1 MSSENLAAVAAAPS
15 SPGAQLRRAREARGE
30 SVHEVAFALKL
41 SPRQVDALER
51 DDFDALPGMAFL
63 RGFMRNYA
71 RYVGLDATPLLDAVQ
86 RMAGQG
92 SPDLSPIRNADGD
105 LPSGGS
111 RRSGS
116 FPAGL
121 VVLVLL
127 VLLAVGWYFDWFRT
141 GTSPSAETVVEP
153 APAFAPAPS
162 QAIEPQSAIQM
173 TPPQPAAVDPAEDA
187 PDQVPSGTVAADGES
202 ATAAPDAATDAAV
215 ETTSAGEAAAAPAV
229 DTAAALPA
237 PVAAGA
243 APAVTEA
250 LAATAAG
257 SGQLSFR
264 FGADSWVEV
273 RDASGTI
280 LHSGTNRAGSTR
292 SVQGTAPFT
301 LVVGN
306 AANVT
311 LEQDGKAVDL
321 AAHVRG
327 SVARLTL
334 R

>member
-30 SVHEVAFALKL
+30 TVHEVAFALKL

-71 RYVGLDATPLLDAVQ
+71 RHVGLDAAPLLDAVQ

-105 LPSGGS
+105 LPSGGGG
-111 RRSGS
+111 RSGS

-121 VVLVLL
+121 VVLVWL

-187 PDQVPSGTVAADGES
+187 PDQVPSGTAAADGES

-215 ETTSAGEAAAAPAV
+215 ETTPAGDAAAAPAADSV
-229 DTAAALPA
+229 AASPAALA
-237 PVAAGA
+237 A
-243 APAVTEA
+243 APAATEA

-334 R
+334 RL

>member
-1 MSSENLAAVAAAPS
+1 MSSENPAAVAAVPS

-127 VLLAVGWYFDWFRT
+127 LMLATGWYFDWFRT
-141 GTSPSAETVVEP
+141 ETATSTETVVEP
-153 APAFAPAPS
+153 APTFAPAPS
-162 QAIEPQSAIQM
+162 QSIEPQSAMPTMSAQSSQPPVVEPEEG
-173 TPPQPAAVDPAEDA
+173 TPGAT
-187 PDQVPSGTVAADGES
+187 PSATVAADG
-202 ATAAPDAATDAAV
+202 APAAAASDTTVAAV
-215 ETTSAGEAAAAPAV
+215 EGAPAAQAAASPAAAAAS
-229 DTAAALPA
+229 PA
-237 PVAAGA
+237 PVT
-243 APAVTEA
+243 APAAAEA
-250 LAATAAG
+250 PAANPAG

-280 LHSGTNRAGSTR
+280 LHSGTNRSGSTR

-311 LEQDGKAVDL
+311 LEQDGKPVDL

>member
-71 RYVGLDATPLLDAVQ
+71 RHVGLDAAPLLDAVQ

-187 PDQVPSGTVAADGES
+187 PDQVPSGTAAADGES
-202 ATAAPDAATDAAV
+202 ATAAPDAAMDAAV
-215 ETTSAGEAAAAPAV
+215 ETTPAGEAAAAPAA
-229 DTAAALPA
+229 DS
-237 PVAAGA
+237 VAASPA
-243 APAVTEA
+243 APAA
-250 LAATAAG
+250 APAATAAG

-301 LVVGN
+301 LVFGN

>member
-1 MSSENLAAVAAAPS
+1 MSSENPAAVAAVPS

-51 DDFDALPGMAFL
+51 DDFDALPGLAFL

-121 VVLVLL
+121 VVLVL
-127 VLLAVGWYFDWFRT
+127 VLMLATGWYFDWFRT
-141 GTSPSAETVVEP
+141 ETATSTETVVEP
-153 APAFAPAPS
+153 APTFAPAPS
-162 QAIEPQSAIQM
+162 QSIEQQSAMPTMSAQPSQ
-173 TPPQPAAVDPAEDA
+173 PPVVEPAEGTPGA
-187 PDQVPSGTVAADGES
+187 TPSETVAADG
-202 ATAAPDAATDAAV
+202 APAAVAPDTAVVAV
-215 ETTSAGEAAAAPAV
+215 EGAPAAEAAASP
-229 DTAAALPA
+229 
-237 PVAAGA
+237 A
-243 APAVTEA
+243 APAAASPAQVAAPAAAEA
-250 LAATAAG
+250 PAASPAG
-257 SGQLSFR
+257 GGQLSFR

-273 RDASGTI
+273 RDATGTI
-280 LHSGTNRAGSTR
+280 LHSGTNRAGSSR

-311 LEQDGKAVDL
+311 LEQDGKPVDL

-327 SVARLTL
+327 TVARLTL

>member
-71 RYVGLDATPLLDAVQ
+71 RHVGLDAAPLLDAVQ

-187 PDQVPSGTVAADGES
+187 PDQVPSGTAAADGES
-202 ATAAPDAATDAAV
+202 ATAAPDAAMDAAV
-215 ETTSAGEAAAAPAV
+215 ETTPAGEAAAAPAADSV
-229 DTAAALPA
+229 AASPAALAAAP
-237 PVAAGA
+237 
-243 APAVTEA
+243 
-250 LAATAAG
+250 AATAAG

>member
-1 MSSENLAAVAAAPS
+1 MSSENPAAVAAAPS

-51 DDFDALPGMAFL
+51 DDFDGLPGLAFL

-71 RYVGLDATPLLDAVQ
+71 RHVGLDAAPLLDAVQ

-105 LPSGGS
+105 LPAGGS

-127 VLLAVGWYFDWFRT
+127 VMLGTGWYFDWFRT
-141 GTSPSAETVVEP
+141 GTATSSETVVEP

-162 QAIEPQSAIQM
+162 QTIEPQSAMQA
-173 TPPQPAAVDPAEDA
+173 TPQQPLVIAPTEGAPAS
-187 PDQVPSGTVAADGES
+187 VPSGDAVASGATG
-202 ATAAPDAATDAAV
+202 TAAPDTAAQ
-215 ETTSAGEAAAAPAV
+215 AAPAGQP
-229 DTAAALPA
+229 AASSAGD
-237 PVAAGA
+237 AAGA
-243 APAVTEA
+243 APAPVAEGA
-250 LAATAAG
+250 AAG
-257 SGQLSFR
+257 ASEAPAASPAGTGQLSFR

-273 RDASGTI
+273 RDASGAI

-306 AANVT
+306 AANVS
-311 LEQDGKAVDL
+311 LEQDGKPVDL

>member
-71 RYVGLDATPLLDAVQ
+71 RHVGLDAAPLLDAVQ

-111 RRSGS
+111 RRGGS

-187 PDQVPSGTVAADGES
+187 PDQVPSGTAAADGES

-327 SVARLTL
+327 SGARLTL

>member
-71 RYVGLDATPLLDAVQ
+71 RYVGLDAAPLLDAVQ

-187 PDQVPSGTVAADGES
+187 PDQVPSGTAAADGES

-243 APAVTEA
+243 APAATEA

-280 LHSGTNRAGSTR
+280 LNSGTNRAGSTR

>member
-71 RYVGLDATPLLDAVQ
+71 RHVGLDAAPLLDAVQ

-111 RRSGS
+111 RRGGS

-187 PDQVPSGTVAADGES
+187 PDQVPSGTAAADGES
-202 ATAAPDAATDAAV
+202 ATAAPDAAMDAAV
-215 ETTSAGEAAAAPAV
+215 ETTPAGEAAAAPAA
-229 DTAAALPA
+229 DS
-237 PVAAGA
+237 VAASPA
-243 APAVTEA
+243 APAA
-250 LAATAAG
+250 APAATAAG

>member
-1 MSSENLAAVAAAPS
+1 MSSENPAAVAAVPS

-71 RYVGLDATPLLDAVQ
+71 RHVGLDAAPLLDAVQ

-187 PDQVPSGTVAADGES
+187 PDQVPSGTAAADGES

-215 ETTSAGEAAAAPAV
+215 ETTSAGEAAAAPAADSV
-229 DTAAALPA
+229 AASPAALAAAP
-237 PVAAGA
+237 
-243 APAVTEA
+243 
-250 LAATAAG
+250 AATAAG

>member
-1 MSSENLAAVAAAPS
+1 MSSENPAAVAAVPS

-71 RYVGLDATPLLDAVQ
+71 RHVGLDAAPLLDAVQ

-187 PDQVPSGTVAADGES
+187 PDQVPSGTAAADGES
-202 ATAAPDAATDAAV
+202 ATAAPDAAMDAAV
-215 ETTSAGEAAAAPAV
+215 ETTPAGEAAAAPAA
-229 DTAAALPA
+229 DS
-237 PVAAGA
+237 VAASPA
-243 APAVTEA
+243 APAA
-250 LAATAAG
+250 APAATAAG

>member
-71 RYVGLDATPLLDAVQ
+71 RHVGLDAAPLLDAVQ

-202 ATAAPDAATDAAV
+202 ATAAPDAAMDAAV
-215 ETTSAGEAAAAPAV
+215 ETTPAGEAAAAPAV

>member
-71 RYVGLDATPLLDAVQ
+71 RHVGLDAAPLLDAVQ

-187 PDQVPSGTVAADGES
+187 PDQVPSGTAAADAES
-202 ATAAPDAATDAAV
+202 ATAAPDAAMDAAV
-215 ETTSAGEAAAAPAV
+215 ETTPAGEAAAAPAA
-229 DTAAALPA
+229 DS
-237 PVAAGA
+237 VAASPA
-243 APAVTEA
+243 APAA
-250 LAATAAG
+250 APAATAAG

>member
-71 RYVGLDATPLLDAVQ
+71 RHVGLDAAPLLDAVQ

-141 GTSPSAETVVEP
+141 GTSPSAETVVES

-280 LHSGTNRAGSTR
+280 LNSGTNRAGSTR

>member
-71 RYVGLDATPLLDAVQ
+71 RHVGLDAAPLLDAVQ

-202 ATAAPDAATDAAV
+202 VTAAPDAATDAAV
-215 ETTSAGEAAAAPAV
+215 ETTPAGEAAAAPAV

-243 APAVTEA
+243 APAATEA

>member
-15 SPGAQLRRAREARGE
+15 SPGAQLRHAREARGE

-41 SPRQVDALER
+41 SPRQVVALER

-71 RYVGLDATPLLDAVQ
+71 RHVGLDAAPLLDAVQ

-187 PDQVPSGTVAADGES
+187 PDQVPSGTAAADGES
-202 ATAAPDAATDAAV
+202 ATAAPDAAMDAAV
-215 ETTSAGEAAAAPAV
+215 ETTPAGEAAAAPAA
-229 DTAAALPA
+229 DS
-237 PVAAGA
+237 VAASPA
-243 APAVTEA
+243 APAA
-250 LAATAAG
+250 APAATAAG

>member
-187 PDQVPSGTVAADGES
+187 PDQVPSGTAAADGES
-202 ATAAPDAATDAAV
+202 ATAAPDAAMDAAV
-215 ETTSAGEAAAAPAV
+215 ETTPAGEAAAAPAA
-229 DTAAALPA
+229 DS
-237 PVAAGA
+237 VAASPA
-243 APAVTEA
+243 APAA
-250 LAATAAG
+250 APAATAAG

>member
-63 RGFMRNYA
+63 RGVMRNYA
-71 RYVGLDATPLLDAVQ
+71 RHVGLDAAPLLDAVQ

-187 PDQVPSGTVAADGES
+187 PDQVPSGTAAADGES
-202 ATAAPDAATDAAV
+202 ATAAPDAAMDAAV
-215 ETTSAGEAAAAPAV
+215 ETTPAGEAAAAPAA
-229 DTAAALPA
+229 DS
-237 PVAAGA
+237 VAASPA
-243 APAVTEA
+243 APAA
-250 LAATAAG
+250 APAATAAG

>member
-71 RYVGLDATPLLDAVQ
+71 RHVGLDAAPLLDAVQ

-187 PDQVPSGTVAADGES
+187 PDQVPSGTAAADGES
-202 ATAAPDAATDAAV
+202 ATAAPDAATDAAG
-215 ETTSAGEAAAAPAV
+215 ETTPAGEAAAAPAA
-229 DTAAALPA
+229 DS
-237 PVAAGA
+237 VAASPA
-243 APAVTEA
+243 APAA
-250 LAATAAG
+250 APAATAAG

>member
-71 RYVGLDATPLLDAVQ
+71 RYVGLDAAPLLDAVQ

-202 ATAAPDAATDAAV
+202 ATAVPDTATAAAV
-215 ETTSAGEAAAAPAV
+215 ETTPAADTVAASPAALAAAPA
-229 DTAAALPA
+229 A
-237 PVAAGA
+237 
-243 APAVTEA
+243 TEA

-280 LHSGTNRAGSTR
+280 LHSGTNRSGSTR

>member
-1 MSSENLAAVAAAPS
+1 MPSENLAAVAGAPS

-30 SVHEVAFALKL
+30 SVSEVAFALKL

-51 DDFDALPGMAFL
+51 DEFDALPGMAFV

-71 RYVGLDATPLLDAVQ
+71 RYIGLDAAPLLEAVQ
-86 RMAGQG
+86 RLGGLG

-111 RRSGS
+111 HRSGS
-116 FPAGL
+116 FPAGA

-127 VLLAVGWYFDWFRT
+127 LMLATGWYFDWFRT
-141 GTSPSAETVVEP
+141 GSAPSAETAVESAPSFVP
-153 APAFAPAPS
+153 APTQPM
-162 QAIEPQSAIQM
+162 EPQS
-173 TPPQPAAVDPAEDA
+173 V
-187 PDQVPSGTVAADGES
+187 VPSMAPLAVEAAAPTPAPLAADVALPS
-202 ATAAPDAATDAAV
+202 PAPDAAAVVLQPVSEPLVAAPV
-215 ETTSAGEAAAAPAV
+215 AGAPVPAAAPEAAAAGP
-229 DTAAALPA
+229 L
-237 PVAAGA
+237 G
-243 APAVTEA
+243 
-250 LAATAAG
+250 G
-257 SGQLSFR
+257 GQLSFR

-280 LHSGTNRAGSTR
+280 VHSGTNRAGSTR
-292 SVQGTAPFT
+292 NVQGTAPFT

-306 AANVT
+306 AASVT
-311 LEQDGKAVDL
+311 LEHDGKPVDL
-321 AAHVRG
+321 AAHLRG

>member
-30 SVHEVAFALKL
+30 TVHEVAFALKL

-71 RYVGLDATPLLDAVQ
+71 RHVGLDAAPLLDAVQ

-141 GTSPSAETVVEP
+141 GASPSAETVVEP

-187 PDQVPSGTVAADGES
+187 PDQVPSGTAAADGES

-215 ETTSAGEAAAAPAV
+215 ETTPAGEAAAAPAADSV
-229 DTAAALPA
+229 AASPAALAAAP
-237 PVAAGA
+237 
-243 APAVTEA
+243 
-250 LAATAAG
+250 AATAAG

-292 SVQGTAPFT
+292 SVQGTVPFT

-311 LEQDGKAVDL
+311 LEQDGKAVD
-321 AAHVRG
+321 
-327 SVARLTL
+327 
-334 R
+334 

>member
-1 MSSENLAAVAAAPS
+1 MSSENPAAVAAVPS

-71 RYVGLDATPLLDAVQ
+71 RHVGLDAAPLLDAVQ

>member
-71 RYVGLDATPLLDAVQ
+71 RYVGLDAAPLLDAVQ

-111 RRSGS
+111 RRGGS

>member
-71 RYVGLDATPLLDAVQ
+71 RHVGLDAAPLLDAVQ

-141 GTSPSAETVVEP
+141 GTSPSAETVVES

>member
-71 RYVGLDATPLLDAVQ
+71 RHVGLDAAPLLDAVQ

-111 RRSGS
+111 RRGGS

-173 TPPQPAAVDPAEDA
+173 TPQPAAVDPAEDA
-187 PDQVPSGTVAADGES
+187 PDQVPSGTAAADGES

-215 ETTSAGEAAAAPAV
+215 ETTPAGEAAAAPAADSV
-229 DTAAALPA
+229 AASPAALA
-237 PVAAGA
+237 A
-243 APAVTEA
+243 APAATEA